1 MRNID
6 QVPGLKTGLVVL
18 LLAILAGQLLAGMA
32 RMSVTSDE
40 TSHLPAGYTYLK
52 TGDMR
57 LNPQHPPLIKLL
69 AAVPLLPLHP
79 KLNLRDPNWLSDP
92 PNEWEFG
99 EEFLHSN
106 DVDRL
111 LFAGRFPIVLL
122 SILLGFFVF
131 RWASQL
137 FGTAAGLLALFLYVL
152 SPNILAH
159 SRIVTMDLG
168 LSCFSLLFLYNLW
181 RWSRER
187 KRSSLVWSSLCLGL
201 ALATKF
207 SAVILLPV
215 AATLAL
221 ATVDWKKRE
230 LDRVVGGL
238 VAITILAGL
247 VVWALYRF
255 PADLSFY
262 LDGMALVNADHDPN
276 RAYYLMGEFRVGGFP
291 HYFLMAF
298 LFKTPLPTLL
308 LLAGAIILMRRYGA
322 DRKTDELFLILPAA
336 TFFIVTTALADG
348 IGLRY
353 LLPVYPLLFIFIS
366 RLAPMLSAGHVPRI
380 IGAGLLL
387 WYAGSAAWIFPHH
400 LAYFNEAAG
409 GPANGYKLLNDS
421 NLDWGQDLPLLKQ
434 WQDETGSGPLRLL
447 YAWNGRPENYGIEHV
462 RVTPKDWYEKPA
474 PGTYVVST
482 FWLVRGLH
490 EHRTRDVPT
499 NWLEM
504 YEPVDRIGYSFF
516 VYRF

>member
-1 MRNID
+1 M
-6 QVPGLKTGLVVL
+6 
-18 LLAILAGQLLAGMA
+18 LAILAAQLLAGMT

-69 AAVPLLPLHP
+69 AALPLLPLNP
-79 KLNLRDPNWLSDP
+79 ALNLNDPNWVAEP
-92 PNEWEFG
+92 PNEWDFG

-111 LFAGRFPIVLL
+111 LFAGRLPVVLL
-122 SILLGFFVF
+122 SLLLGFFVF
-131 RWASQL
+131 RWASEL
-137 FGTAAGLLALFLYVL
+137 FGNGAGLLALFLYVL

-168 LSCFSLLFLYNLW
+168 LSCFSVLFLYNLW
-181 RWSRER
+181 HWTRDR
-187 KRSSLVWSSLCLGL
+187 KRSSLAWAALCLGL

-207 SAVILLPV
+207 SAVILIPV
-215 AATLAL
+215 ALVLIL
-221 ATVDWKKRE
+221 ATMDRKKGE
-230 LDRVVGGL
+230 LDRVAGGL
-238 VAITILAGL
+238 AAMLAVAAL
-247 VVWALYRF
+247 VVWAAYFF
-255 PADLSFY
+255 PTDLSFY
-262 LDGMALVNADHDPN
+262 LDGMSRVNADHDPN
-276 RAYYLMGEFRVGGFP
+276 RAYYLMGKFQVGGFP

-308 LLAGAIILMRRYGA
+308 LLTASVILMRRFPAG
-322 DRKTDELFLILPAA
+322 RRSDELFLVLPAL
-336 TFFIVTTALADG
+336 TFFFVTSALADG

-353 LLPVYPLLFIFIS
+353 LLPLYPLIFIFVS
-366 RLAPMLSAGHVPRI
+366 RLASTISSGHVTRI
-380 IGAGLLL
+380 AGVALLV
-387 WYAGSAAWIFPHH
+387 WYAASAAWIFPHH

-409 GPANGYKLLNDS
+409 GPANGYKLLGDS

-434 WQDETGSGPLRLL
+434 WQDETGAGPVRLL
-447 YAWNGRPENYGIEHV
+447 YSWNGRPENYGIDHV
-462 RVTPKDWYEKPA
+462 RATPRDWYQEPS

-490 EHRTRDVPT
+490 EHRTKDVPA
-499 NWLEM
+499 NWLER
-504 YEPVDRIGYSFF
+504 YEPTDRIGYSFF
-516 VYRF
+516 VYRFGED